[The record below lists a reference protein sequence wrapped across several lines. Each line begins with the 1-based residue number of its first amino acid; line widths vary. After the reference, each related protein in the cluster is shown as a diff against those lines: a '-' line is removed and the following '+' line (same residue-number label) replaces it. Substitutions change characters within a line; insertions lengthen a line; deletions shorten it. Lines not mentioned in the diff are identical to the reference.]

1 MSIHSIQGFPISKGS
16 LAQLYL
22 LHRLP
27 SKGLTSKM
35 EEDPVASGLNVDVGY
50 LLVFDERPER
60 KDATAEELAT
70 EGTMAVFDVLNA
82 LPTTRT
88 SEGKR
93 VTLPKGTFQLPRE
106 KPIPK
111 ERPMTKWEKF
121 AREKGIQKRTK
132 RDRLVFD
139 ETTEEFVPRY
149 GKGSKNALDRQII
162 IPYKEGT
169 PKGVDPFSQK
179 REDKK
184 KLVKLNMKQKRA
196 NIGRAA
202 KKSGLQPMQALTVAK
217 TGPSGKKILP
227 KHQLND
233 SLAVV
238 QKSTASAGKFDSRV
252 PNEPKQ
258 KVRGRK
264 KKLPV
269 VGGKDA
275 SLVER
280 QRMGKIAD
288 RLLMN
293 TNKNGK

>member
-1 MSIHSIQGFPISKGS
+1 
-16 LAQLYL
+16 
-22 LHRLP
+22 
-27 SKGLTSKM
+27 M
-35 EEDPVASGLNVDVGY
+35 EEEIPTAGLNADVGH
-50 LLVFDERPER
+50 LLVFDERMER
-60 KDATAEELAT
+60 KDATAEELAA
-70 EGTMAVFDVLNA
+70 EATMAVLDALNT
-82 LPTTRT
+82 LPMTQTT
-88 SEGKR
+88 EGKR
-93 VTLPKGTFQLPRE
+93 VALPKGTFQLPRE

-111 ERPMTKWEKF
+111 VRPLTKWEKF

-139 ETTEEFVPRY
+139 EATQDYVPRY

-169 PKGVDPFSQK
+169 PKGADPFAQG

-184 KLVKLNMKQKRA
+184 RRVKLNVKQQRA

-202 KKSGLQPMQALTVAK
+202 KKSGFQPMQALSVAK
-217 TGPSGKKILP
+217 VGPSGKKILP
-227 KHQLND
+227 KNQLND

-238 QKSTASAGKFDSRV
+238 QKSTASAGKFDNRV
-252 PNEPKQ
+252 PDEPKQ
-258 KVRGRK
+258 KIRGRK

-280 QRMGKIAD
+280 QRMGKIAE
-288 RLLMN
+288 RLLLN
-293 TNKNGK
+293 TIKSGK